1 MINKV
6 KLLLVS
12 FILFFGLSLT
22 VNANTVDFTKKGSIE
37 ITLKEGTDNFINN
50 AEITLYYI
58 AAAQEENSNLVF
70 KLNDELA
77 DCSINLD
84 NLEDANLVNDIS
96 MCSLEN
102 AVKHVSN
109 TDVNGI
115 ASFNDID
122 LGLYYVKQ
130 TKKVEG
136 YSNFDSFLVAI
147 PKVEED
153 VWTYDIKAKPKAE
166 IYKVIDI
173 IIEKKWNSNS
183 NILPSE
189 VTIELYNDK
198 ELIDSVKL
206 NKDNNWTYTF
216 NDMRLSDKYHIKEV
230 NIPKGYTP
238 SYKENNYTFTV
249 INTDTLAYTGQAFYP
264 IIIFLS
270 LGIIL
275 VLAGI
280 KIIKTEE

>member
-1 MINKV
+1 
-6 KLLLVS
+6 
-12 FILFFGLSLT
+12 
-22 VNANTVDFTKKGSIE
+22 
-37 ITLKEGTDNFINN
+37 
-50 AEITLYYI
+50 
-58 AAAQEENSNLVF
+58 
-70 KLNDELA
+70 
-77 DCSINLD
+77 
-84 NLEDANLVNDIS
+84 
-96 MCSLEN
+96 MCNIEN

-147 PKVEED
+147 PKVEDD

-216 NDMRLSDKYHIKEV
+216 NDMKLSDKYNVKEV

-249 INTDTLAYTGQAFYP
+249 TNTDTLAYTGQVFYP

-275 VLAGI
+275 ILAGI